1 MLTKENYTFGDGKV
15 APQSFCWNTSLMW
28 GNALGR
34 DAAENELLE
43 SFKPLFS
50 TATKFRSVRFSP
62 TLQFVSLR
70 SLRGGEKEREGSERQ
85 VQWMSSSVPIESE
98 SEVKHLKKK
107 KVKWYETVRYYQ
119 NSCGSLCMSVCA
131 QLLSLFVSFS
141 FFLFNKKSKNTWLL
155 H

>member
-15 APQSFCWNTSLMW
+15 APQSFCWNTSLVW

-43 SFKPLFS
+43 SFKPPFS
-50 TATKFRSVRFSP
+50 TATKFRLVRFSP

-85 VQWMSSSVPIESE
+85 VQWMSSSVPIESG
-98 SEVKHLKKK
+98 SEVKHSKKK
-107 KVKWYETVRYYQ
+107 
-119 NSCGSLCMSVCA
+119 S
-131 QLLSLFVSFS
+131 
-141 FFLFNKKSKNTWLL
+141 
-155 H
+155 